1 MRGQVTEVLKVY
13 GMQERQLVI
22 PVYQRNYDW
31 GLKQCQQLLEDLV
44 NVIQQG
50 RPKHFFGAVVGQPE
64 GSWRWV
70 VIDGQQ
76 RLTTVSLLMLALADL
91 LDEGTLESRD
101 PGLAHRIR
109 TSFLLLNE
117 QQDTPRFK
125 LKPVKHDADAYALLF
140 RSDSDHIDTSSVT
153 ANYRFFKDQIPRL
166 PIDGDDLWA
175 AVERLE
181 VMHLDLE
188 QHDDAQRIFESLNST
203 GLALSEAD
211 KVRNLVLMGLDV
223 HEQERV
229 YTDYWNRIEVNVGYD
244 TGAFLRWY
252 LVTRTSRIPR
262 QDQVYESF
270 KKYITETG
278 LRGAELLDGVRKY
291 STYYRQIRTATTGS
305 SKIDLRL
312 RRLNLLKTDVVLPLL
327 MPLFESRETGEI
339 TDLDLAECI
348 RTVESY
354 IFRRYIA
361 EVPTN
366 ALNKVFATVYR
377 DVKRIRPENRSFAE
391 VLGYSLRKRSGSGAF
406 PDDAEFI
413 SSLEVKNLYN
423 FKGERR
429 KYLFECLENLDS
441 NDTRDI
447 ANGIEDGSLT
457 IEHVMPQTLTQ
468 AWHDELGDEAQR
480 IHEQWLNRLGN
491 LTVTGYNSSYSNS
504 SYSTKRTM
512 KHGFMESPFR
522 LNLQM
527 RSAEHWGEDQLAAR
541 TRRLCADALTYWIY
555 PESDFEP
562 ARPQLPTEALGTDTN
577 FTGRAAVSFTWN
589 EHHATVANWRDLTAR
604 VFTILLVEHRDE
616 FLQWARTSD
625 WFRVGAA
632 YDPDENGVYRLDD
645 SIGWNASSSTWTKV
659 SLMRRVFSHLEL
671 DPEEL
676 IITLRSDETAERG
689 QETAETAEGENFPY
703 LEIVKFLP
711 RLVELEGMAT
721 DDPLVQETVEEFMQ
735 SFHPFRDEQPL
746 KTLGTSVRKFC
757 ADPERRAAATAEETI
772 ALISSKVDETEHV
785 DPDALAEAA
794 VGGTLSLWVGRLR
807 ETSPS
812 T

>member
-1 MRGQVTEVLKVY
+1 
-13 GMQERQLVI
+13 
-22 PVYQRNYDW
+22 
-31 GLKQCQQLLEDLV
+31 
-44 NVIQQG
+44 
-50 RPKHFFGAVVGQPE
+50 
-64 GSWRWV
+64 
-70 VIDGQQ
+70 
-76 RLTTVSLLMLALADL
+76 
-91 LDEGTLESRD
+91 
-101 PGLAHRIR
+101 
-109 TSFLLLNE
+109 
-117 QQDTPRFK
+117 
-125 LKPVKHDADAYALLF
+125 
-140 RSDSDHIDTSSVT
+140 
-153 ANYRFFKDQIPRL
+153 
-166 PIDGDDLWA
+166 
-175 AVERLE
+175 
-181 VMHLDLE
+181 MHLDLE

-480 IHEQWLNRLGN
+480 IYEQWLNRLGN

-522 LNLQM
+522 LNLEM

-794 VGGTLSLWVGRLR
+794 VGAPCPVGGAPAGNESQHLRSRTVSFRGAPRSGHRLRQDGEMAMSQMSPAQQRILDYWWMLELFSPQPLPKLTPRSTRPEDRQVVAWTSDAPPVGFTARASTYGKYPAGVAAYGLSRCLQGGGHLRGHALGVRGRSGRLR
-807 ETSPS
+807 RAPRRSERLRGGSGGPRRKADRGHRHALVLS
-812 T
+812 LGGGPPPPPGPAGSVVDVRF